1 MHNEKPNNPL
11 AEKLD
16 GMNSLPEGF
25 GFSATRVWDQL
36 ENQLQEKKHQPMLWL
51 RYAAAIVLLAGA
63 AILWIMQR
71 ETTAP
76 KEIFSK
82 QSKEQA
88 PINTPTS
95 IPIEA
100 AKKSTIP
107 NKMQE
112 PTTHRQDVLV
122 SEKSLAASNIAP
134 TIIAKLPTT
143 IPVEPSPNK
152 DSVVSSVQTV
162 TTVVAAVSNTIP
174 ATKPSN
180 KSTTIRKR
188 YPVVH
193 LYDLY
198 REPEPSYTKSAP
210 KKQSNL
216 ETEETPVNTQESNKT
231 WWLPKT
237 KPVIITS
244 LTDNQ

>member
-16 GMNSLPEGF
+16 GMNSLPESF

-36 ENQLQEKKHQPMLWL
+36 ENQLQEKKRQPMLWL

-63 AILWIMQR
+63 AFLWMMQR
-71 ETTAP
+71 ETAAP
-76 KEIFSK
+76 KEIFTK

-88 PINTPTS
+88 PINTPTT

-107 NKMQE
+107 NKIQE

-122 SEKSLAASNIAP
+122 TEKSLAASNIEP
-134 TIIAKLPTT
+134 TIIS
-143 IPVEPSPNK
+143 VEPSNVK
-152 DSVVSSVQTV
+152 ESAVSSVQTIS
-162 TTVVAAVSNTIP
+162 TVAASVGNPVPT
-174 ATKPSN
+174 TKPTN
-180 KSTTIRKR
+180 KSATIRKR

>member
-1 MHNEKPNNPL
+1 MQQMHNEKPNNPL

-36 ENQLQEKKHQPMLWL
+36 ENQLQEKKRQPMLWL

-71 ETTAP
+71 ETAAP
-76 KEIFSK
+76 KEIFTK

-88 PINTPTS
+88 PINTPTT

-122 SEKSLAASNIAP
+122 TEKSLAASNIEP
-134 TIIAKLPTT
+134 TSIAKLPTT
-143 IPVEPSPNK
+143 IPVESSPFK
-152 DSVVSSVQTV
+152 DSAQNVATIATAISSPV
-162 TTVVAAVSNTIP
+162 I
-174 ATKPSN
+174 ATKPTN
-180 KSTTIRKR
+180 KSATIRKR